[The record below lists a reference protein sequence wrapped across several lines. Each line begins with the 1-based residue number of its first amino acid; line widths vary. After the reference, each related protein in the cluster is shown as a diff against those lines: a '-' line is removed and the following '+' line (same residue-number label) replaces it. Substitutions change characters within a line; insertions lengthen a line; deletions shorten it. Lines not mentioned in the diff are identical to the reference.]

1 MTHPWSGHYPPG
13 VAPDLATSLYT
24 SLPQMLVAAADR
36 FDSALAFTACL
47 PNGMNGHLTF
57 AEVDRH
63 SDAFAAYLREELGL
77 RPGDRVALQMPN
89 GLAYPVV
96 AFGVFKAGC
105 VLVNTNPLY
114 TTAEITR
121 QYADADVSAVVVV
134 DMFADRLAPALE
146 SLGHP
151 PVVLVQLT
159 EFFPRYV
166 AGTVRLVQ
174 RVWNRTL
181 PPITFP
187 ATRLAEALRR
197 GTARMPADRSDYWR
211 DLGPE
216 DVAVLQYTGGTT
228 GVSKGAMLT
237 HGNLIA
243 NCEQMLQFIGGALRP
258 GAECVLT
265 ALPLYHVFAFT
276 VNLLSF
282 FTRGAH
288 NVLVPSPRPPAN
300 LKRACENYPITWIT
314 GVNTLFNALC
324 QERWFLD
331 HPPAYLRASVAGGM
345 ALHNAV
351 AERWEEITGTPIV
364 EGYGLTES
372 SPVLAFNPLGGHVK
386 PGTVGIPLPGT
397 VLRCADADGADVA
410 PGEPG
415 ELCARGPQVM
425 AGYWRQ
431 PDETAATL
439 RDGELRTGDIAVMDD
454 DGYFRLVDRKKDLI
468 IVGGFNVYPNEVE
481 AVLGAHPGVNE
492 TAVIGMP
499 AGEAGE
505 RVRAVV
511 VRTDASLT
519 PEQLRAWA
527 AEQLTAYKVPRD
539 IVFVD
544 ELPKSP
550 VGKILRKDVRAQ
562 QQAAAG
568 TEPAPAGAS

>member
-13 VAPDLATSLYT
+13 VAPDLAPLSHE
-24 SLPQMLVAAADR
+24 SLPGMLVAAAQR

-47 PNGMNGHLTF
+47 PNGMNGSLTF

-63 SDAFAAYLREELGL
+63 SDAFAAYLREDLGL
-77 RPGDRVALQMPN
+77 RPGDRVAVQMPN
-89 GLAYPVV
+89 TLAYPVV
-96 AFGVFKAGC
+96 AFGIFKAGC

-114 TTAEITR
+114 TTPEIAR
-121 QYADADVSAVVVV
+121 QYADAEVSAVVVV
-134 DMFADRLAPALE
+134 DMFADRLAPALA
-146 SLGHP
+146 SLGNP

-159 EFFPRYV
+159 EFFPPYV
-166 AGTVRLVQ
+166 VGTVRLVQ
-174 RVWNRTL
+174 RVWSRTL
-181 PPITFP
+181 PAITFP
-187 ATRLAEALRR
+187 ATRLADALRR
-197 GTARMPADRSDYWR
+197 GTAHLPADPSAYWR
-211 DLGPE
+211 DLGP
-216 DVAVLQYTGGTT
+216 DDLAALQYTGGTT

-243 NCEQMLQFIGGALRP
+243 NCEQMLQFIGGAIRP
-258 GAECVLT
+258 GEECVLT

-282 FTRGAH
+282 YYRGAH
-288 NVLVPSPRPPAN
+288 NVLAPSPRPVSN

-324 QERWFLD
+324 REKWFID
-331 HPPAYLRASVAGGM
+331 HPPAHLRASVAGGM
-345 ALHNAV
+345 ALHQAV
-351 AERWEEITGTPIV
+351 AERWEEVTGSPIV
-364 EGYGLTES
+364 EGYGLTEA
-372 SPVLAFNPLGGHVK
+372 SPVLTFNPLGGRVK

-397 VLRCADADGADVA
+397 VLRCADEEGVSVP

-415 ELCARGPQVM
+415 ELYARGPQVM

-431 PDETAATL
+431 PEETAATL

-468 IVGGFNVYPNEVE
+468 LVGGFNVYPNEIE
-481 AVLGAHPGVNE
+481 EVLGAHPGVSE

-499 AGEAGE
+499 AGAAGE

-511 VRTDASLT
+511 VRADAALT
-519 PEQLRAWA
+519 AEPLRAWA
-527 AEQLTAYKVPRD
+527 TERLTAYKVPRD
-539 IVFVD
+539 IVFVE

-550 VGKILRKDVRAQ
+550 VGKILRKDVRAAQ
-562 QQAAAG
+562 HAATG
-568 TEPAPAGAS
+568 PESAPPGAP